1 MFQHIGQIAG
11 NKLLE
16 ELDDNKLMPSF
27 GSTYANSI
35 LVGDQA
41 PKTTTT
47 RTTHS
52 NNPHTKEPQPPISL
66 YSVSLCSEW

>member
-1 MFQHIGQIAG
+1 MFQHIGRIAG

-27 GSTYANSI
+27 RSTYANSI
-35 LVGDQA
+35 LVGDQ
-41 PKTTTT
+41 PPETTSN
-47 RTTHS
+47 RITHS
-52 NNPHTKEPQPPISL
+52 NNPYTKEPQPPISL